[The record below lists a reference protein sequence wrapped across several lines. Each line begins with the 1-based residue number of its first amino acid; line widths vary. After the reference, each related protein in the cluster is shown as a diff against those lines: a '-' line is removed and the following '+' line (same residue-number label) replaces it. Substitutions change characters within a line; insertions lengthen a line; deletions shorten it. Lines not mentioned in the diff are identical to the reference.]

1 MAPYETAKEILRRAF
16 PSRVLRV
23 QPPSDWLGE
32 FPLPKQVAAYFAELG
47 PVDVWI
53 QGYGNPYFLPS
64 LSGLWR
70 HQAGYRYDPDT
81 RERFPHWDDDW
92 LVIADEGA
100 DPFIF
105 SRASAAILHAY
116 HGQGIWD
123 PVEMFVCLEE
133 MVTTFSIMGDI
144 VESAGPAFTDDAS
157 MIFPRYL
164 QEARTRIGRHLHST
178 ERGDAVLQRLG
189 WSA

>member
-105 SRASAAILHAY
+105 SGHQQPFFMRIMVRGSGTRLR
-116 HGQGIWD
+116 
-123 PVEMFVCLEE
+123 CLS
-133 MVTTFSIMGDI
+133 VWKRWLR
-144 VESAGPAFTDDAS
+144 P
-157 MIFPRYL
+157 FPSW
-164 QEARTRIGRHLHST
+164 EISSS
-178 ERGDAVLQRLG
+178 RLVRR
-189 WSA
+189 SPMTSR

>member
-1 MAPYETAKEILRRAF
+1 MAPYETAKEIFTRAL
-16 PSRVLRV
+16 PAAVLRA
-23 QPPSDWLGE
+23 QPSSDWLGE

-70 HQAGYRYDPDT
+70 HQAGYRYHPDT
-81 RERFPHWDDDW
+81 RERFSDWDDDW

-105 SRASAAILHAY
+105 SRASAVILHAY
-116 HGQGIWD
+116 HGQGIWE
-123 PVEMFVCLEE
+123 PVEMFCCLEE
-133 MVTTFSIMGDI
+133 MATTFAIMGDI
-144 VESAGPAFTDDAS
+144 VESAGRAFTDDAS

-164 QEARTRIGRHLHST
+164 QDARTRIGRHLHST
-178 ERGDAVLQRLG
+178 ERADAVLQRLG